1 MKKKTEQKQLQN
13 NKKDLLDDLLA
24 SEATDE
30 MGLLNLI
37 FMEEILKQKALKTG
51 S

>member
-1 MKKKTEQKQLQN
+1 MKKKPQAKQLQN
-13 NKKDLLDDLLA
+13 NKKDLLDELLA

-30 MGLLNLI
+30 MGLLDLI
-37 FMEEILKQKALKTG
+37 FMEEILKQKTLKTG